1 MADDS
6 TNKVVIEVVLD
17 DGSVAKGFANIKS
30 SGEATAKGLGKAFS
44 INGFADLNA
53 AVQLASRAFD
63 IFKSVLSDG
72 IKEAIDG
79 EQANLKL
86 GAALK
91 SVPGVTNEAVK
102 SFKEF
107 SSALSEKIA
116 VDDDVINSNAAVLAS
131 IGRLSGQGLKDATQ
145 AALDLS
151 AGLGV
156 SLETAFQQVAKAAE
170 GNVGAFKKLGFE
182 FSKGADDA
190 KVLDQALA
198 QINSRFGGLSQL
210 QANQTFQGAVN
221 QLKVAFDDSNQALGE
236 LITKSPAVREIFK
249 FIAEA
254 FRASTDQIKQF
265 SESGGLDRLIQG
277 LVQFASGVNTY
288 LIKPLEVFINFGKEV
303 FNLFLSGIQDAI
315 AGFGGLGGVI
325 GDLLNK
331 IGVDNEITRSLQAIR
346 ESTSDVAEQARNDF
360 KGFREVLE
368 TPLSDQIG
376 TTVDNLAIRLAN
388 AKPVVD
394 ASTLAIANQKEEVK
408 QLTDAIYEGIIANQ
422 QFESSG
428 AAISAAF
435 MEISNNF
442 KAAALEIG
450 ITAKTIAKSIIQGVG
465 TGAANAFS
473 AFGKA
478 IVEGTNALDAFVNS
492 LLGSLGQMAVQV
504 GSQFILQGIAYSLA
518 GLPNGPALI
527 GAGAALA
534 TFGGVLSA
542 IGGKSGSP
550 AAPVSGGGADL
561 GNVGGGGIDFTNN
574 EVDNA
579 TDVRTPKQELV
590 VNINGD
596 VLGDDSSGRKIVELI
611 NAAFDTSGVNL
622 RQGLV

>member
-331 IGVDNEITRSLQAIR
+331 
-346 ESTSDVAEQARNDF
+346 
-360 KGFREVLE
+360 
-368 TPLSDQIG
+368 
-376 TTVDNLAIRLAN
+376 
-388 AKPVVD
+388 
-394 ASTLAIANQKEEVK
+394 
-408 QLTDAIYEGIIANQ
+408 
-422 QFESSG
+422 
-428 AAISAAF
+428 
-435 MEISNNF
+435 
-442 KAAALEIG
+442 
-450 ITAKTIAKSIIQGVG
+450 
-465 TGAANAFS
+465 
-473 AFGKA
+473 
-478 IVEGTNALDAFVNS
+478 
-492 LLGSLGQMAVQV
+492 
-504 GSQFILQGIAYSLA
+504 
-518 GLPNGPALI
+518 
-527 GAGAALA
+527 
-534 TFGGVLSA
+534 
-542 IGGKSGSP
+542 
-550 AAPVSGGGADL
+550 
-561 GNVGGGGIDFTNN
+561 
-574 EVDNA
+574 
-579 TDVRTPKQELV
+579 
-590 VNINGD
+590 
-596 VLGDDSSGRKIVELI
+596 
-611 NAAFDTSGVNL
+611 
-622 RQGLV
+622 